1 MGIYIDD
8 PVKDPS
14 DVLDYKT
21 DFANTSNGGAIKD
34 FLQLGEVINSVVVIA
49 DAGINVHDGVTVYN
63 GVTRPAPVATDDDK
77 AVTFWLSGGTHTNN
91 YLVTVTITTTADR
104 TVEKSRLI
112 RVRHN

>member
-21 DFANTSNGGAIKD
+21 DFANTSNGGTVKD
-34 FLQLGEVINSVVVIA
+34 FLQLGEAINSVVVTV
-49 DAGINVHDGVTVYN
+49 DDGINVHDGVTVYN
-63 GVTRPAPVATDDDK
+63 GVTRPAPVSTDDDRS
-77 AVTFWLSGGTHTNN
+77 VLFWLSGGLHTRN

-104 TVEKSRLI
+104 TVEKSRMI